1 MFWEMCNLEQEFT
14 RVDSMVTLLKLYF
27 HHQNNMSEGYFNVK
41 GKNASAVLNPGEI
54 LTLIRMMQTVVLVT
68 QS

>member
-1 MFWEMCNLEQEFT
+1 MSSQNISSTFLQHIDYMFWEMCNLEQEFT

-27 HHQNNMSEGYFNVK
+27 HHQNNMSKGYFNVK

-54 LTLIRMMQTVVLVT
+54 
-68 QS
+68 